1 MDEFLGW
8 IAGLFAAIIPGHAA
22 PPPGFLGY
30 VEADYVY
37 AAAPTPG
44 TIESIAV
51 SEGATVAAGDVLFV
65 LAHAQQ
71 QSQLA
76 AAEARVVAAQASVD
90 NLKTGGRSAEVE
102 VARANLDQAEAQLA
116 LANAALA
123 RTQGLFDKGLA
134 PQARL
139 DQDQAAAD
147 SAVARVAQLKA
158 QLEVTELPA
167 RAAQLANA
175 EAMLAA
181 AQADAETAR
190 SALRDRTIVASAGGR
205 VETLFFSA
213 GETTAVG
220 VPVVSIIPDDALE
233 VKFYVGETERMSLKL
248 GESLDVTCDGCE
260 VPVTATLSQLASE
273 PQFTPPVIYSRDE
286 RNRMVFLAEA
296 TLADGAGLLPGQP
309 VTVSRHE

>member
-8 IAGLFAAIIPGHAA
+8 ITGLFAAVIPGHAA
-22 PPPGFLGY
+22 TPPQFLGY

-37 AAAPTPG
+37 AAAPSPG

-51 SEGATVAAGDVLFV
+51 EEGSLVRTGDVLFV

-76 AAEARVVAAQASVD
+76 AAEARVRAAEASVE

-102 VARANLDQAEAQLA
+102 VARANLDQAQAQLA

-123 RTQGLFDKGLA
+123 RTRELFEKGLT
-134 PQARL
+134 PQAKL
-139 DQDQAAAD
+139 DQDQATAD
-147 SAVARVAQLKA
+147 SAVARVAQLQA
-158 QLEVTELPA
+158 QLEVIELPA
-167 RAAQLANA
+167 RDAQLANA

-181 AQADAETAR
+181 ARADAETAR
-190 SALRDRTIVASAGGR
+190 AALADRTIVASVSGR
-205 VETLFFSA
+205 VETLFFNE
-213 GETTAVG
+213 GETAATG

-233 VKFYVGETERMSLKL
+233 VRFYVGETERVNL
-248 GESLDVTCDGCE
+248 GIGDVMAVSCDGCE
-260 VPVTATLSQLASE
+260 MPITATVSRIASE

-286 RNRMVFLAEA
+286 RNRMVFLAQA
-296 TLADGAGLLPGQP
+296 TLDEASGLLPGQP
-309 VTVSRHE
+309 VTVGQAQ

>member
-22 PPPGFLGY
+22 APPQFLGY

-37 AAAPTPG
+37 AAAPSPG

-51 SEGATVAAGDVLFV
+51 GEGSTVNAGDVLFV

-71 QSQLA
+71 TSQLA
-76 AAEARVVAAQASVD
+76 AAEARVTAAEATVE
-90 NLKTGGRSAEVE
+90 NLKTGGRSAEIE

-116 LANAALA
+116 LANTALA
-123 RTQGLFDKGLA
+123 RTNELFDKGLA

-139 DQDQAAAD
+139 DTDQATAD
-147 SAVARVAQLKA
+147 SAVARVAQLRA

-167 RAAQLANA
+167 RDAQLANA
-175 EAMLAA
+175 EAMLVA
-181 AQADAETAR
+181 AQADAERAR
-190 SALRDRTIVASAGGR
+190 SDLSDRTIVAPVDGL
-205 VETLFFSA
+205 VETLFYSA
-213 GETTAVG
+213 GETAAAG
-220 VPVVSIIPDDALE
+220 VPVLSIIPVDALE
-233 VKFYVGETERMSLKL
+233 VKFYVGETERVNLKL
-248 GESLDVTCDGCE
+248 GDTVSVTCDGCE
-260 VPVTATLSQLASE
+260 APISAILTHLASQ

-296 TLADGAGLLPGQP
+296 TLMDASGLLPGQP
-309 VTVSRHE
+309 VTVGQP